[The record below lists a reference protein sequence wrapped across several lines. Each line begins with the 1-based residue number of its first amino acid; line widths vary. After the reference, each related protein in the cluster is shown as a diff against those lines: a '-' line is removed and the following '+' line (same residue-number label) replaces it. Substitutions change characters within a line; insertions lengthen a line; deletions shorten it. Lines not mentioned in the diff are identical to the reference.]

1 MSANAQTKATAKYQ
15 QKVGLVSKSYKL
27 RKEIVDAY
35 AAACKKAGVSCAGQ
49 LTIMMQEF
57 IRTVSESDTKEE

>member
-35 AAACKKAGVSCAGQ
+35 AAACKKAGVSAAVQ
-49 LTIMMQEF
+49 LTKMMTAF
-57 IRTVSESDTKEE
+57 IEETEKEK

>member
-27 RKEIVDAY
+27 KKEIVDAY
-35 AAACKKAGVSCAGQ
+35 AAACKKAGVSAAGQ
-49 LTIMMQEF
+49 LTKMMTAF
-57 IRTVSESDTKEE
+57 IEEMEKEK

>member
-27 RKEIVDAY
+27 RKEIVNAY

-57 IRTVSESDTKEE
+57 IRTVSDSDTKEG